1 MMDILKRSLAPLP
14 GEAWEEIDS
23 QAKKALKAHLSAR
36 SVVDF
41 DGPHGWKKGS
51 INLGKIRFEQT
62 GMIEEVEYG
71 LRQVQPLMEV
81 RAPFS
86 LCIKDMEDMA
96 RGLRNPD
103 LEPLL
108 SAARKIAHFEDKV
121 IYRGFEKGNISGILK
136 SSPHQPI
143 KMAGIPESYQKEL
156 GLGALTLQT
165 AGIGGPYHL
174 VLGAALYQA
183 LLQGDE
189 KGYPL
194 KERVEGILGGGIYWS
209 ATLKGGVILSGRGG
223 DFVLTVGQDFSIGYA
238 GHGEGTVQLFIT
250 ESFTFQVLEPKAA
263 VELIMEQ

>member
-1 MMDILKRSLAPLP
+1 MDILKRTLAPLP

-23 QAKKALKAHLSAR
+23 QATKALKAQLSAR

-41 DGPHGWKKGS
+41 EGPHGWEKGS
-51 INLGKIRFEQT
+51 VNLGKIKFEQT

-71 LRQVQPLMEV
+71 LRQVQPLIEV
-81 RAPFS
+81 RAPFP

-108 SAARKIAHFEDKV
+108 VAVRKIAHFEDKV
-121 IYRGFEKGNISGILK
+121 IYRGFEKGNIAGILK

-143 KMAGIPESYQKEL
+143 KIAGVPESCQKEVAE
-156 GLGALTLQT
+156 GRLTLQT
-165 AGIGGPYHL
+165 SGIGGPYHL
-174 VLGAALYQA
+174 VLGNALYHA

-194 KERVEGILGGGIYWS
+194 KKRIEEILGGGIYWS

-238 GHGEGTVQLFIT
+238 GHGEGKVQLFIT
-250 ESFTFQVLEPKAA
+250 ESFTFQILEPKAA